1 MGKVG
6 ELLRRLHDATATF
19 SPPGEAHWQQTWL
32 RELPGDEWVVGH
44 CDTAPWNIVGR
55 GGAPEAFV
63 DWEFAGP
70 VDRITEVAYTAWLN
84 SQLHDDDVA
93 ELQGLPEARTRA
105 SHFRSILEGYGLAAS
120 RRREVV
126 DRMIELAVHSA
137 RAEAVMARVTPE
149 EAVAADGYPV
159 LWAITWRARSAS
171 WMMRHRTLLL
181 TG

>member
-1 MGKVG
+1 V
-6 ELLRRLHDATATF
+6 
-19 SPPGEAHWQQTWL
+19 
-32 RELPGDEWVVGH
+32 
-44 CDTAPWNIVGR
+44 
-55 GGAPEAFV
+55 
-63 DWEFAGP
+63 
-70 VDRITEVAYTAWLN
+70 
-84 SQLHDDDVA
+84 
-93 ELQGLPEARTRA
+93 

-149 EAVAADGYPV
+149 SEEAVTADGYPV